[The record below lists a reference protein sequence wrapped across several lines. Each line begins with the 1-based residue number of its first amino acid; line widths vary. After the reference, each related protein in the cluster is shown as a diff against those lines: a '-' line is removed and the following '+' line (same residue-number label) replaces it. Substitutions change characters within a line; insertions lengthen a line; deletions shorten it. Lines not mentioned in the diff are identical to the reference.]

1 MSNAYAIVASP
12 LFKLSQQRLVAF
24 LTEKYSATLTQ
35 NTLAHIKQ
43 RIKQDLA
50 THPTLAPIS
59 ERLLALGIAD
69 YRQWQ
74 VDQHNLL
81 FYRVDGQKQRIELLL
96 LMDSRQNL
104 QKLLFELMLLV

>member
-1 MSNAYAIVASP
+1 MSSTYTVVASP
-12 LFKLSQQRLVAF
+12 LFKLSQQRLAAF

-35 NTLAHIKQ
+35 NTLMN
-43 RIKQDLA
+43 IKQDLA

-81 FYRVDGQKQRIELLL
+81 FYRLDEQKQRIELLL

>member
-1 MSNAYAIVASP
+1 LSSTYTVVASP
-12 LFKLSQQRLVAF
+12 LFKLSQQRLAAF

-35 NTLAHIKQ
+35 NTLMNIKQ

-50 THPTLAPIS
+50 KHSTLAPIS

-81 FYRVDGQKQRIELLL
+81 FYRLDEQNQRIELLL

>member
-1 MSNAYAIVASP
+1 MSSTYTVVASP
-12 LFKLSQQRLVAF
+12 LFKLSQQRLAAF

-35 NTLAHIKQ
+35 NTLMNIKQ

-81 FYRVDGQKQRIELLL
+81 FYQLDEQKQRIELLL